1 MTFKADSITDEIE
14 DNVKD
19 DDLELNKEV
28 LGVSLGSHSIY
39 PLYIYIYIHIHIY
52 ICIYILVQIYGFF
65 AFLYMYVCIYIYMH
79 PLIQTS
85 LGASWFSSRPAISG
99 IQCLCSNA
107 SLCSWASLG

>member
-39 PLYIYIYIHIHIY
+39 PLYIYIYTYTYIHMYIHISSNICFFCIFVYVCMYIHIY
-52 ICIYILVQIYGFF
+52 
-65 AFLYMYVCIYIYMH
+65 
-79 PLIQTS
+79 
-85 LGASWFSSRPAISG
+85 
-99 IQCLCSNA
+99 A
-107 SLCSWASLG
+107 SLNSD

>member
-1 MTFKADSITDEIE
+1 MFDLPQQDLVTFKADSITDEIE

-39 PLYIYIYIHIHIY
+39 PLYIYIHIHIY

-65 AFLYMYVCIYIYMH
+65 LHFCICMYVYTYICI
-79 PLIQTS
+79 P
-85 LGASWFSSRPAISG
+85 
-99 IQCLCSNA
+99 
-107 SLCSWASLG
+107 